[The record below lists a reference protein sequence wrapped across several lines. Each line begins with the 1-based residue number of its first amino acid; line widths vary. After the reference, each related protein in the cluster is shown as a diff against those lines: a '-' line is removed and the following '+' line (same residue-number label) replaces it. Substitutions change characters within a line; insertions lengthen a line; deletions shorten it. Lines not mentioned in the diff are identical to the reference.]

1 MSSIHTMCLEI
12 FNMTFKVPMIQPGSL
27 LDWELYGD
35 NRKHAQYVNSCYH
48 VNTKHVLSRSAYSCL
63 GDQLVFSIE
72 NISKLFVFFQQN
84 SSDDCKNNARLQFT
98 VINHSC
104 RNITSVIQITNNF
117 IFINFVN
124 VDLESRMTGFVVTC
138 I

>member
-1 MSSIHTMCLEI
+1 MCLEP
-12 FNMTFKVPMIQPGSL
+12 FNMTFKVPMIPPGSL
-27 LDWELYGD
+27 LDSELCGD

-84 SSDDCKNNARLQFT
+84 SSDDCKNSSGLQIP
-98 VINHSC
+98 VENQSL
-104 RNITSVIQITNNF
+104 RNLTSVIQITNNF
-117 IFINFVN
+117 VFIHFVN
-124 VDLESRMTGFVVTC
+124 VDVESCMTGFVVTC
-138 I
+138 IYIF